1 MKSMT
6 KTIAISSAIAA
17 GLMMATA
24 GDAFAA
30 KKAEKCYGVAKAG
43 KNDCAVK
50 SLGTSCAG
58 TATGWA
64 ASYPAAAVHPIAFL
78 RSALLAERA
87 APSGSR
93 PSQGARQRARAA
105 HPGCQ

>member
-30 KKAEKCYGVAKAG
+30 DSKKAEKCYGVAKAG
-43 KNDCAVK
+43 KNDCAIK
-50 SLGTSCAG
+50 SINSSCAG
-58 TATGWA
+58 TATTDGI
-64 ASYPAAAVHPIAFL
+64 SDAFVYV
-78 RSALLAERA
+78 
-87 APSGSR
+87 PKGSCEKIVGGTLE
-93 PSQGARQRARAA
+93 PTA
-105 HPGCQ
+105 

>member
-58 TATGWA
+58 TATADGI
-64 ASYPAAAVHPIAFL
+64 SDAFVFV
-78 RSALLAERA
+78 
-87 APSGSR
+87 PKGSCEKIVGGTLE
-93 PSQGARQRARAA
+93 PKV
-105 HPGCQ
+105 